1 MTLYKDIFYL
11 GLSDTLSTL
20 KWKNLVYWDFIF
32 HLRPTE
38 PSIKLKNFT
47 RNQGHLGWSEPYN
60 PTDPE
65 RSQRFLK
72 DLDHFG
78 QVGL

>member
-1 MTLYKDIFYL
+1 MTLYRDIFYL

-20 KWKNLVYWDFIF
+20 KWKNLVYWDFVF
-32 HLRPTE
+32 HLGPIE
-38 PSIKLKNFT
+38 PPIKLKNFT
-47 RNQGHLGWSEPYN
+47 RNQGHFGSSEPYN

-72 DLDHFG
+72 DLDRFG
-78 QVGL
+78 QVEL